1 MNKKRIGILLLCVI
15 LLSTAGIW
23 YAEVKIADYKK
34 EPESYLGEEQRTH
47 HYENAWILS
56 WKEGELLFF
65 AEGEIHSVTATT
77 EKEYED
83 IMADIRIEEERLAS
97 ITIKPDRIRGKVLSV
112 REDVIEL
119 EGYGKVPVSEDFHVY
134 RNYGEIGEGRINEII
149 VGYDVQSFFVGDG
162 KICAALLE
170 QEPSTTNI
178 RVLLNAKTGIF
189 HPQVIIRAKQI
200 LLVEDAEGTESY
212 RVAPQTELWFYRE
225 EESGEQRIWLI
236 EEDSHAIV
244 ERQIEEGRTYL
255 ITSENEDK
263 TEVISLE
270 KQQGTPCYRG
280 KLEVEL
286 RQEGYLLRNELS
298 VEEYLYAVVP
308 SEMPASYGL
317 EALKA
322 QAVCARSYA
331 CKNIMENSL
340 STYGAHV
347 DDSTAFQVYNN
358 IAEQE
363 MSTKAVEDTR
373 GQVLL
378 SGNGIAEAYYFST
391 SCGTTTDMGIWG
403 AGLESSYI
411 QGRFVEAEGGRSAA
425 VFQNASALK
434 NEETFRSFI
443 MGRQDSDFDS
453 AFPWYRWSICFSRE
467 DIIRFLQ
474 AKGLYEAV
482 GTPVSIQVSR
492 RGCGGVAEELQ
503 IAGTQGT
510 TVFEREYAIR
520 SFLSPQGMQLLD
532 KDGNGNS
539 SFTLLPSGY
548 FVIDTLSD
556 EENLFF
562 QLTGGGFG
570 HGAGMSQNAAKEMAN
585 QGYSYA
591 DILKFFYSGVELS
604 NFY

>member
-1 MNKKRIGILLLCVI
+1 MNKKRIGILLLCII

-23 YAEVKIADYKK
+23 YAEVKITDYRK

-65 AEGEIHSVTATT
+65 TEGEIHSITATT
-77 EKEYED
+77 EKEYKD
-83 IMADIRIEEERLAS
+83 IIADIRIEEEKLVS
-97 ITIKPDRIRGKVLSV
+97 VTIKPDMIRGKVLSV
-112 REDVIEL
+112 SADVIEL
-119 EGYGKVPVSEDFHVY
+119 EGYGKIPVSEKFHVY
-134 RNYGEIGEGRINEII
+134 RNYGEIGEGKINEII

-170 QEPSTTNI
+170 REPKTTNI
-178 RVLLNAKTGIF
+178 RVLLNGKTGVF
-189 HPQVIIRAKQI
+189 HPQVIIRAEQT
-200 LLVEDAEGTESY
+200 LFVEDVEGTESY
-212 RVAPQTELWFYRE
+212 RVAPQTELWFYCE
-225 EESGEQRIWLI
+225 EESKEQRIWLI
-236 EEDSHAIV
+236 EESSNAIV
-244 ERQIEEGRTYL
+244 EKQIEEGKTYL
-255 ITSENEDK
+255 VSSEAESK
-263 TEVISLE
+263 IEVISLE
-270 KQQGTPCYRG
+270 KQQGTPFYRG

-298 VEEYLYAVVP
+298 VEEYLCAVVP

-373 GQVLL
+373 GQVML
-378 SGNGIAEAYYFST
+378 SGNEIVEAYYFST
-391 SCGTTTDMGIWG
+391 SCGTTTDIAIWG

-411 QGRFVEAEGGRSAA
+411 RGRFVEAESGGNAA
-425 VFQNASALK
+425 NYQSPEELK
-434 NEETFRSFI
+434 NEERFRSFI
-443 MGRQDSDFDS
+443 TSRQDSDFDS
-453 AFPWYRWSICFSRE
+453 AFPWYRWSIRFSRE

-474 AKGLYEAV
+474 VKGLYEAV
-482 GTPVSIQVSR
+482 GTPVSIQIGR

-520 SFLSPQGMQLLD
+520 SFLSPNGMQLFD
-532 KDGNGNS
+532 KDGNSNA

-570 HGAGMSQNAAKEMAN
+570 HGAGMSQNAAKEMAS

-604 NFY
+604 DFY